1 MTLKFASK
9 PNVNGHRMFLTVDTV
24 NKVAE
29 ISHDQYYYKSD
40 YITMSRCDMTALYN
54 KFKAEFSANV
64 TA

>member
-29 ISHDQYYYKSD
+29 ISHRSMMMLYSIYHIFTMMWKNAH
-40 YITMSRCDMTALYN
+40 ITQN
-54 KFKAEFSANV
+54 
-64 TA
+64 